1 MVNTEITFRI
11 RHDEGA
17 ESSNDYALR
26 GYYVHD
32 HGVCLVGGMDCGEN
46 VRESTMT
53 RSCELLLRVDADL
66 LRLQHDC
73 DRRDFF
79 TVIAYT

>member
-1 MVNTEITFRI
+1 MTFRTG
-11 RHDEGA
+11 HDGGA

-32 HGVCLVGGMDCGEN
+32 HGVCLVGGMDCECGEN

-53 RSCELLLRVDADL
+53 WLRV
-66 LRLQHDC
+66 
-73 DRRDFF
+73 
-79 TVIAYT
+79 TVLS